1 MGIYVISIHTL
12 SASSLKFF
20 CVLFAVVSPVP
31 RYVTVMVVMVVMELI
46 GRMGWFE
53 KYD

>member
-20 CVLFAVVSPVP
+20 CVLFAVVSPAP
-31 RYVTVMVVMVVMELI
+31 RYVTVMVVMELI
-46 GRMGWFE
+46 GRMGQFE